1 MSDHYVNLKVWCR
14 LNNWLFDPDI
24 LASNKK
30 VDPFLLICNNAPEHS
45 TPGIW
50 YDRSGYDT
58 IGLDILILYV
68 SSQQIS
74 SN

>member
-1 MSDHYVNLKVWCR
+1 VTGFYEFPNKGYGYY
-14 LNNWLFDPDI
+14 PDI
-24 LASNKK
+24 LTSNKK
-30 VDPFLLICNNAPEHS
+30 MDPFLLICNNAPELS

-50 YDRSGYDT
+50 YDRSGYDM

-74 SN
+74 GN